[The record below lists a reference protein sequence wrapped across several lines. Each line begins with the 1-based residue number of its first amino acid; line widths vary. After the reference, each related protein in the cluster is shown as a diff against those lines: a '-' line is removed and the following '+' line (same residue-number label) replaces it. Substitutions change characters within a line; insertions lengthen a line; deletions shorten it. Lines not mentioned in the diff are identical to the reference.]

1 MLRNSRLQKCNNKK
15 SLWFFFFLS
24 TNLQQ
29 KRRANPR
36 TEPMQ
41 ISINFRKTQDLVQ
54 KSETQ
59 PSRWPRKTAQLGTP
73 AAVQALLPAQL
84 RVALGSRN
92 LLPFGTRGAF
102 SSHSCLWRWLG
113 SFFFFFFLMSNVMP
127 IRCSQSDTI
136 SFILGWKC
144 DIAKLWFIH
153 TTRRIRVFLS
163 RPSQGGAHRAPRS
176 ASKMAFVGQ
185 GSSAQQHGGDG
196 ALLLG
201 AARQNRSSETFR
213 RFHFSFSIFLLTSF
227 P

>member
-1 MLRNSRLQKCNNKK
+1 MAKENSTARNARSRPSTASSTAPGSAGLKEPPPIWHKG
-15 SLWFFFFLS
+15 SFFL
-24 TNLQQ
+24 
-29 KRRANPR
+29 P
-36 TEPMQ
+36 
-41 ISINFRKTQDLVQ
+41 
-54 KSETQ
+54 
-59 PSRWPRKTAQLGTP
+59 QLSMEM
-73 AAVQALLPAQL
+73 ARL
-84 RVALGSRN
+84 
-92 LLPFGTRGAF
+92 
-102 SSHSCLWRWLG
+102 
-113 SFFFFFFLMSNVMP
+113 FFFFFLMSNVMP

-153 TTRRIRVFLS
+153 ATRRIRVFLS

-201 AARQNRSSETFR
+201 AACQNRSSETFR